1 MTVGTVTFP
10 SRANALRRA
19 GRHVLASVVEQA
31 VRRAPAHGVILVAT
45 SGGAD
50 STALAVL
57 TCAVASRG
65 PWSVVLATVDHG
77 LRHESVQD
85 ADFVQSLG
93 EWLGV
98 PVLRTRVQVN
108 AGSQL
113 AASARRERYAAL
125 KAMAGRSDAAVVLM
139 AHHAEDQFETM
150 LMRLA
155 RGSGARAAGGM
166 PASRALM
173 PGVRLLRPL
182 LERSR
187 GELRELLRTLDLRW
201 REDPGN
207 ASVDRA
213 RGRIRHRVVP
223 EIQDMAPGAAVR
235 ASRAARRVRAAALE
249 LRRAGRSLLQGPGPW
264 PRERLRTAPREVLAE
279 AIRLL
284 DRGAGEDQVER
295 GVRAIRAHDTR
306 PRVCR
311 LGAGEL
317 RITVHDVRREP
328 AR

>member
-1 MTVGTVTFP
+1 MTADTATFP
-10 SRANALRRA
+10 SRATALRRA
-19 GRHVLASVVEQA
+19 GRHALASVVEQA
-31 VRRAPAHGVILVAT
+31 VRRVPAGGVILVAT

-57 TCAVASRG
+57 SAAVASRG
-65 PWSVVLATVDHG
+65 PWTVVLATVDHG
-77 LRHESVQD
+77 LRPDSGQD
-85 ADFVQSLG
+85 AEFVQSLG

-98 PVLRTRVQVN
+98 PVLRERVQVK

-125 KAMAGRSDAAVVLM
+125 KAMAGQAGAAAVLM

-166 PASRALM
+166 PAARALM
-173 PGVRLLRPL
+173 RGVRLLRPL

-187 GELRELLRTLDLRW
+187 GEVRELLRTLDLHW

-207 ASVDRA
+207 ASTERT
-213 RGRIRHRVVP
+213 RGRLRHRVLA

-235 ASRAARRVRAAALE
+235 ASRAARRVRAAARE
-249 LRRAGRSLLQGPGPW
+249 LGRAGRSLLGGQGPW

-279 AIRLL
+279 ALRLL

-295 GVRAIRAHDTR
+295 GVRAIRARDTR

-317 RITVHDVRREP
+317 RITVQDVRIASGR
-328 AR
+328 